1 MYGFQNEG
9 IVNAATITDHQT
21 KMPSLAVSLRA
32 SPDALTLPQ
41 YRQIAAR
48 QHWFRRITGLLEDAV
63 LLMLAVF
70 LVPVVILLVGAPI
83 ALCIRAIIEIVRLF
97 S

>member
-1 MYGFQNEG
+1 
-9 IVNAATITDHQT
+9 VNAATVTEHRT
-21 KMPSLAVSLRA
+21 KMPTLEVSL
-32 SPDALTLPQ
+32 PALTETLALTQ
-41 YRQIAAR
+41 YGDRAAG
-48 QHWFRRITGLLEDAV
+48 HHYFRRIAGLLEDAV
-63 LLMLAVF
+63 LLIVAAL